1 MSEFWLIA
9 TLCAAPTIS
18 DVPYG
23 AHPSTLSSEC
33 AEYLVEGSFPSIQA
47 CQLHQIYLKNFRLE
61 GRMLTASLCTTE
73 LDRER
78 LGTLPLLSA
87 GISDPA

>member
-9 TLCAAPTIS
+9 TLCVAPTIS

-23 AHPSTLSSEC
+23 ADPPILSSEC

-47 CQLHQIYLKNFRLE
+47 CQLHQIYLKDLLLE

-78 LGTLPLLSA
+78 LGNLPLLDA
-87 GISDPA
+87 GTSDPA